1 MEHRK
6 QILMLG
12 TQARGGMREV
22 INQYLS
28 LNLKKYHI
36 NYIPTH
42 LERNVV
48 LKLHALI
55 ISIVRSVPLF
65 LHKDLRIVHI
75 HSSKKGS
82 FFRKYFFLILCK
94 TFKKKIILQT
104 HGADFFE
111 YYSSCNIIS
120 KCFIKHFFTVPDL
133 VIVLS
138 QQRGNEYSA
147 IFKTNKIS
155 VVPNFVSVPK
165 GMKKSDRGTR
175 KIQLLTLGRVGD
187 RKGTGDLIKIFSKL
201 NYENVILKIG
211 GDGDNGKFR
220 KMINERGLKDY
231 IKLLGWVE
239 HENKTVLLENSDI
252 FILPSYQED
261 LPMAILEAMSYGL
274 PILSTNVAGIPSLVE
289 HGYNGYLV
297 EPGDIDD
304 CVDKLTELINDSRL
318 RQKFGENSL
327 QIIKRRFE
335 KSIVE
340 KQIQEVYDSLSQ

>member
-1 MEHRK
+1 
-6 QILMLG
+6 
-12 TQARGGMREV
+12 
-22 INQYLS
+22 
-28 LNLKKYHI
+28 
-36 NYIPTH
+36 
-42 LERNVV
+42 
-48 LKLHALI
+48 
-55 ISIVRSVPLF
+55 
-65 LHKDLRIVHI
+65 
-75 HSSKKGS
+75 
-82 FFRKYFFLILCK
+82 
-94 TFKKKIILQT
+94 
-104 HGADFFE
+104 
-111 YYSSCNIIS
+111 
-120 KCFIKHFFTVPDL
+120 
-133 VIVLS
+133 
-138 QQRGNEYSA
+138 
-147 IFKTNKIS
+147 
-155 VVPNFVSVPK
+155 
-165 GMKKSDRGTR
+165 
-175 KIQLLTLGRVGD
+175 
-187 RKGTGDLIKIFSKL
+187 
-201 NYENVILKIG
+201 
-211 GDGDNGKFR
+211 
-220 KMINERGLKDY
+220 MINERGLKDY